1 MDRRSAQDVL
11 DRLHRAQNEYYAGGP
26 EKGLAGVLSTDV
38 QWSVLGHNS
47 LAGVYIGLEE
57 VLGYMRLRRRLVGC
71 TLRLVRRD
79 VLVGR
84 GQRIAALTD
93 GLALRSGSVHTWQTL
108 GLYEV
113 DRDQIRH
120 CWLLPLDPEAFDAV
134 WP

>member
-1 MDRRSAQDVL
+1 MDRRAAQDVL

-26 EKGLAGVLSTDV
+26 DTGLADVLSADV
-38 QWSVLGHNS
+38 QWSVPGHNA

-57 VLGYMRLRRRLVGC
+57 VLRYMRLRRRLVGC

-93 GLALRSGSVHTWQTL
+93 GLALCSGSVHTWQTL

-120 CWLLPLDPEAFDAV
+120 CWLLPLDVEAFNAI
-134 WP
+134 WS